1 MTCNP
6 HTSPA
11 NSSATKELQPCGR
24 HQGGPHVAGHDATG
38 VTLSAVPGRQ
48 ESPTCDPDP
57 PHANVQATR
66 RVRHTLSLGHV
77 PFPAVDPKL
86 GHQLLPPTQHESAAT
101 VRHPPLQ
108 HSQHHLQRQP
118 VPYPGAY
125 SVHLAQHWP
134 ALVHA
139 QSAARTP
146 TTVQATAPTDGS
158 MTVTTAATTNWHDLS

>member
-1 MTCNP
+1 M
-6 HTSPA
+6 
-11 NSSATKELQPCGR
+11 
-24 HQGGPHVAGHDATG
+24 AGHDATR
-38 VTLSAVPGRQ
+38 VTLNAVPGQQ

-66 RVRHTLSLGHV
+66 RVRHTLSLGHM
-77 PFPAVDPKL
+77 PCPAVDPKL
-86 GHQLLPPTQHESAAT
+86 AHQLLPPTQYKSAAA